1 MSVASDAA
9 VAAARQGLFI
19 EGISPPFIFSFESLP
34 FADIWDTQI
43 QHLFDNSEVTR
54 RRSKY
59 DRGPCFVYAFRFI
72 HNATG
77 LVSYKI
83 GITGSFASRFSQMRG
98 STPPGFSADIYR
110 HGRCK
115 TRTKA
120 EEIERSI
127 IVSAACAMRWSHG
140 EWILESATT

>member
-9 VAAARQGLFI
+9 IAAMRHGLFC
-19 EGISPPFIFSFESLP
+19 EGISPQFSFAFGSLP
-34 FADIWDTQI
+34 FSDVWDTQI
-43 QHLFDNSEVTR
+43 HPLFHDAIVQR

-59 DRGPCFVYAFRFI
+59 DNGPCFVYAFRFI

-83 GITGSFASRFSQMRG
+83 GITGNFESRFSQMRG
-98 STPPGFSADIYR
+98 GTPPGFSADIYR

-115 TRTKA
+115 TRRQA

-140 EWILESATT
+140 EWVLESATP